1 MSLLLKCTACSKSS
15 EKQLYSLLC
24 LHFLCKDCFK
34 CSIKIRT
41 EASNEENGQSYI
53 PCPTCEYQTSLGS
66 SNSSQSEDLCK
77 MPHVL
82 KTLIDYQYGISSPE
96 CVVCKTRGSTTKSK
110 FWCFQCAEHFC
121 PECLSFHSALPNIDK
136 HETYSTEDLQND
148 PSLFIRARELCDK
161 HDMRWTKICNDQ
173 GIPCCDSCISSDHV
187 DVCKGEHKILREE
200 HVTALVNQRL
210 SQLKVSLAN
219 LNHELHNQEKKIL
232 VVENET
238 NVFFT
243 REKNTVQSKGQ
254 NLIRILLEMTDSLL
268 AESFKMT
275 FYKLQET
282 ESSLLALNQKK
293 SVLENAASIVSCLND
308 GSHVRSFLE
317 LKKIKNFVKDAKVIF
332 GNREEHM
339 PKFSISFDVSTTK
352 IVGTNTFGKIVDH
365 QLISDSC
372 NTKCQSISRWTS
384 TLNVSM
390 TAQSMLPPKN
400 RWISECNLSTAQTKG
415 ADLPELKSF
424 QFGGN
429 MFALSKSLEID
440 DGFSHV
446 TGCDW
451 KSENEIVIVDKKVKG
466 KPEVC
471 IYNTERGNLISKIQL
486 DEKPYDIAV
495 LKNNNCAITFPKQ
508 EEIRIYSLTENT
520 LERVIKVGFKCHGVS
535 YCFQNGNGIIVV
547 AGEDNIVLY
556 DKNYLEIKRLKV
568 YGADIRYIHAY
579 NNNLLFYTDL
589 QGNAVYSAI
598 GNGKNR
604 FEYANQ
610 MKGAAGLILDDFK
623 NVYVCE
629 KGATFIHVLNI
640 SGVFQRQFEVSKTP
654 TAISVSENRKKICII
669 CGGSQTTNKANI
681 FVMN

>member
-1 MSLLLKCTACSKSS
+1 
-15 EKQLYSLLC
+15 
-24 LHFLCKDCFK
+24 
-34 CSIKIRT
+34 
-41 EASNEENGQSYI
+41 
-53 PCPTCEYQTSLGS
+53 
-66 SNSSQSEDLCK
+66 
-77 MPHVL
+77 MPYVL
-82 KTLIDYQYGISSPE
+82 KTLIELQYGLSSPE

-121 PECLSFHSALPNIDK
+121 PECLSFHSALPNFDK
-136 HETYSTEDLQND
+136 HKTYSTEDLQND
-148 PSLFIRARELCDK
+148 PSLFIKARELCDK

-173 GIPCCDSCISSDHV
+173 GTPCCDSCISSDHI
-187 DVCKGEHKILREE
+187 DVCKGEHKNLREE

-282 ESSLLALNQKK
+282 ESSLLALNQNK
-293 SVLENAASIVSCLND
+293 SVLENAAGIVSCLND

-317 LKKIKNFVKDAKVIF
+317 LKKIKKIVKDAKVFF

-372 NTKCQSISRWTS
+372 NTKYQSISRWNS

-424 QFGGN
+424 QFGSN

-466 KPEVC
+466 KPEVR

-486 DEKPYDIAV
+486 DEKPYDIVV

-535 YCFQNGNGIIVV
+535 YCFQNGNGIIV
-547 AGEDNIVLY
+547 AASEDNIVLY

-568 YGADIRYIHAY
+568 NGADIRYIHAY

-589 QGNAVYSAI
+589 RGKAVYSSI
-598 GNGKNR
+598 GNGTNR
-604 FEYANQ
+604 FEYANK

-681 FVMN
+681 FVMT